1 MQDDDVQP
9 VHEAARIV
17 EQRPAHCVSM
27 CDHCKW
33 LFFCPICWVSTQ
45 WLSSSNWLARG
56 ERRSRC
62 VHFCAMHS
70 QCLPKTVVTAE
81 ETLPVFRNSLV
92 PTKCLTRV
100 ELTCQ
105 MIIPLVPCMLI
116 TWTGGHVFLSF
127 FSGGNESLCAHPL
140 TEADL
145 LCQIFEKQIWI
156 TWSICA

>member
-33 LFFCPICWVSTQ
+33 FFFCPPCWVSTQ

-116 TWTGGHVFLSF
+116 TWTGGHVVFFFLSSPVGMNHF
-127 FSGGNESLCAHPL
+127 VPILWPRQTYCAKFL
-140 TEADL
+140 KSKSE
-145 LCQIFEKQIWI
+145 
-156 TWSICA
+156 